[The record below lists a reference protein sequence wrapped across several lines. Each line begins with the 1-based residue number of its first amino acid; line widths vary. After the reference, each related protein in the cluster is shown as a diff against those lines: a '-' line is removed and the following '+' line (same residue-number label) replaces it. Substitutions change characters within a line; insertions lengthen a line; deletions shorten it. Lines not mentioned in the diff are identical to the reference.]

1 MRKYTFKDKQVN
13 NIIWFWLD
21 MGIWDLVE
29 TENGLYLDDL
39 QDEEMS
45 RYVTEQ
51 EVINMIIELLEL
63 KIMEYEEIENDWS
76 ESLEILK
83 SY

>member
-1 MRKYTFKDKQVN
+1 MRKYTFKDKQIN

-63 KIMEYEEIENDWS
+63 KMMEYEEIENDWS

>member
-21 MGIWDLVE
+21 MGMWDLVE

>member
-21 MGIWDLVE
+21 MGMWDLVE

-63 KIMEYEEIENDWS
+63 KMMEYEEIENDWS

>member
-13 NIIWFWLD
+13 NIMWFWLD
-21 MGIWDLVE
+21 MGMWDLVE

-45 RYVTEQ
+45 RYITEQ
-51 EVINMIIELLEL
+51 EVINMIIEFLEL
-63 KIMEYEEIENDWS
+63 QIMEYEEIANDWN

>member
-63 KIMEYEEIENDWS
+63 KMMEYEEIENDWS